1 MMNHA
6 CQEFHPAIHSD
17 YFWVVRSPYGEILG
31 AFYEKGKMLR
41 HFPGVVFHEECS
53 IPLQNR
59 SLAFDPIYRIHV
71 AIFTRPDQFRN
82 ESQNP
87 ISTLAECFS
96 LRFSQETSA
105 DFIAAYDGDGD
116 VDAAQRFV
124 RTIVPAGVV
133 WYDGMSFNRHLVSY
147 YHGDIRGNG
156 EYSLQFFTAA
166 KAIVCAGANLYEKV
180 METFSGDIQ

>member
-41 HFPGVVFHEECS
+41 HFPDVAIYEEYS
-53 IPLQNR
+53 SSDQIRP
-59 SLAFDPIYRIHV
+59 LAFDPVYRIHV
-71 AIFTRPDQFRN
+71 AILTPLDQFRN

-87 ISTLAECFS
+87 VSILAECFA
-96 LRFSQETSA
+96 LRFGQETSE
-105 DFIAAYDGDGD
+105 DFLAAYEGD

-124 RTIVPAGVV
+124 RTLVPAGVV
-133 WYDGMSFNRHLVSY
+133 WYDGVSFGRHRASY
-147 YHGDIRGNG
+147 YHSDIRGNG
-156 EYSLQFFTAA
+156 EYSLEFFTAS
-166 KAIVCAGANLYEKV
+166 KAIVCAGVHLYEKV